1 MPRPA
6 RLRAV
11 VALVVLASS
20 VASDASAST
29 ARLSYRLF
37 SDHETP
43 AAAIL
48 DYRAARGEAN
58 DVSIELL
65 LISPTSAVFVVRDTG
80 AALGAG
86 RDCARVTPNEVRCP
100 AGGIR
105 GGSFEAIVR
114 LADGPDRAVAAEDVS
129 GALLDGGTG
138 RDTLVGTLESDVLV
152 GGPGSDVLDGG
163 RGGSDWASWAER
175 REPVRADL
183 DGVADDGVRGERDEL
198 RSVENLRG
206 GADDD
211 VLVGNA
217 GTNVLA
223 GRGGNDRLRG
233 GRGAD
238 TLFGQWGRDVL
249 RARDGDV
256 DRVHGGP
263 GRDRGVVDEAVDVVR
278 AVEVVF

>member
-1 MPRPA
+1 MPRPP
-6 RLRAV
+6 RVRALAAL
-11 VALVVLASS
+11 VALAGLA
-20 VASDASAST
+20 ASDASAST
-29 ARLSYRLF
+29 VRLSYRLF
-37 SDHETP
+37 SDRETP

-58 DVSIELL
+58 DLTIGLL
-65 LISPTSAVFVVRDTG
+65 LVSQTSAVFLVRDAG
-80 AALGAG
+80 ATVRAG
-86 RDCARVTPNEVRCP
+86 RGCASVDPNEVRCP
-100 AGGIR
+100 AGGIW
-105 GGSFEAIVR
+105 GGSFEAVVR
-114 LADGPDRAVAAEDVS
+114 LADGRDRVVAAEDVS
-129 GALLDGGTG
+129 GALLDGGAG
-138 RDTLVGTLESDVLV
+138 HDTLVGTLAGDVLV

-163 RGGSDWASWAER
+163 GGSDWASWAER

-206 GADDD
+206 GAGDD

-217 GTNVLA
+217 GANVLA
-223 GRGGNDRLRG
+223 GRGGGDRLRG